1 MRVNE
6 VKDSQAKLVIFTD
19 LDGTL
24 LDYATYS
31 YAAAMPALKMLRQK
45 KIPLVFCS
53 AKTRAEQEVYRRELG
68 IDDPFIVENGG
79 AIFIPQGYFP
89 FPFDYHKAQNGY
101 LVIELG
107 MPYQEIRTILQEIR
121 SRLRIGFKGFG
132 DMSPEEVAAET
143 GLDLEEAR
151 RAKDRE
157 YDETLKLDGTPEEIE
172 GVLSAIKEAG
182 LNYAHGGRY
191 YGVMGGNDKGRAA
204 SILLN
209 LFRRKLRQVKIV
221 GLGDSLNDLPL
232 LDVMDV
238 PILVQ
243 KPDGSWEGM
252 DLPELYRVEGI
263 GPIGWRRAIDE
274 LLR

>member
-24 LDYATYS
+24 LDCDTYS
-31 YAAAMPALKMLRQK
+31 YAAATPTLKMLRQK

-89 FPFDYHKAQNGY
+89 FHFDYHKAQNEY

-107 MPYQEIRTILQEIR
+107 MPYQEIRTILQETR

-143 GLDLEEAR
+143 GLDLEGAR

-157 YDETLKLDGTPEEIE
+157 YDETLKLDGTSEEIE